1 MLRDVLR
8 HDIGDCDDHHSD
20 CDYDHADCHDD
31 HSDFS
36 C

>member
-8 HDIGDCDDHHSD
+8 HDIGDC
-20 CDYDHADCHDD
+20 HDD

-36 C
+36 CSALGGADKEMS